1 MQNNLQTGSTPSFRY
16 DIGTTLHKEVKEAW
30 EQSIEVQGLIQ
41 AAELVAYHTDGTTRG
56 RGALI
61 AVLNAA
67 ERLAKELNI
76 QLDRIEDVAKQAQ
89 AYGRPQS
96 IGDAEPKAG
105 E

>member
-1 MQNNLQTGSTPSFRY
+1 M
-16 DIGTTLHKEVKEAW
+16 TLHQDIKEAW

-67 ERLAKELNI
+67 ERIAKDLNL
-76 QLDRIEDVAKQAQ
+76 QLDRIEEVAK
-89 AYGRPQS
+89 R
-96 IGDAEPKAG
+96 AEAVASQQP
-105 E
+105 EV